1 MFRYS
6 YRDSIIVGKRLNFN
20 NSIKAFVP
28 TFFKTISVMKKLG
41 LGKCVL
47 FDTANDI
54 VSAQHAALT
63 AQEGFAFNKVLEESG
78 SILFFLICLKI
89 VHK

>member
-1 MFRYS
+1 
-6 YRDSIIVGKRLNFN
+6 
-20 NSIKAFVP
+20 
-28 TFFKTISVMKKLG
+28 MKKLG

-54 VSAQHAALT
+54 VSAQHTALT